1 MKLTANYLH
10 GRRKWRNFAA
20 ENEKKRMMNSLSLL
34 NAIIIRLQGAAGSDK
49 ACM

>member
-1 MKLTANYLH
+1 MVGGNGVILQPKT
-10 GRRKWRNFAA
+10 
-20 ENEKKRMMNSLSLL
+20 KKRMMNSLSLL